1 MRLRGGR
8 MAEEGTPA
16 EQPDHRSGPPPGPD
30 DSADE
35 RAHQRPHRWFVW
47 VWVVPIVAAAI
58 VLWLAFQALAD
69 RGPSITISFKV
80 ADGLQ
85 AGQTRVQH
93 RNVDLGMVE
102 SLELTPDMSRVIVH
116 ARMSKAATNY
126 LNEHTRFAI
135 ITPRVGFNGITG
147 LSTLVSGSYIEMYPG
162 PAGGGSQRDFMGLDE
177 PPILP
182 PDTHGRSFVLDASDL
197 GSLTR
202 GSPISY
208 HGMTV
213 GEVLD
218 YRLTDDQQG
227 LRITAFV
234 RNPFDQLVHPE
245 TRFWNAGGVDLTV
258 GTQGLRVRAN
268 SWQQLLAGGIAFE
281 TPQEVLA
288 QPPSPDNAQF
298 HIFDNNRKA
307 VHAPLGDELY
317 YVAEFTGNQRGLGG
331 GTSVELQGNEVGEVS
346 EAHLRYD
353 PQQHTLVTRI
363 IFSID
368 PKRVQILGMVKAR
381 GTTQQDAVRNW
392 ISSLVRDGLRA
403 QVSTVSFLTGLK
415 IITLDVDKG
424 APAARVEKD
433 DDFDRIPAGGSA
445 DFTEILQSLHSVL
458 KNIDHATAGPELGH
472 ALKSLDET
480 LTRLDKMTQEVEP
493 DIKQLVT
500 SLHDTA
506 DSAQKTLDTIQ
517 GLIGNSAPA
526 GTDLPRLMHELTE
539 AARAVRGL
547 ADYLDRHPEALI
559 RGRKGEAP

>member
-1 MRLRGGR
+1 
-8 MAEEGTPA
+8 MAEEGTP
-16 EQPDHRSGPPPGPD
+16 EDHSREGSSGPPSGPHE
-30 DSADE
+30 SAEE
-35 RAHQRPHRWFVW
+35 RARQRPHRWFVW
-47 VWVVPIVAAAI
+47 VWVVPIAAALI
-58 VLWLAFQALAD
+58 VLWLAWQALAD
-69 RGPSITISFKV
+69 RGPAITISFKA

-85 AGQTRVQH
+85 AGQTKIQH
-93 RNVDLGMVE
+93 RNVDVGVVE
-102 SLELTPDMSRVIVH
+102 SLQLTPDMSRVIVH
-116 ARMSKAATNY
+116 ARMSRAADHY

-135 ITPRVGFNGITG
+135 IAPRFGFSGITG

-162 PAGGGSQRDFMGLDE
+162 PPGGSQRDFIGLDE
-177 PPILP
+177 PPILS
-182 PDTHGRSFVLDASDL
+182 PDTRGRSFVLDANDL

-208 HGMTV
+208 HGMSV

-218 YRLTDDQQG
+218 YKLADDRQG

-234 RNPFDQLVHPE
+234 RSPYDQLVHPE

-258 GTQGLRVRAN
+258 GPQGLRIRAN

-281 TPQEVLA
+281 TPQEVLSQA
-288 QPPSPDNAQF
+288 ASPDNAQF
-298 HIFDNNRKA
+298 HIFDNNRAA

-317 YVAEFTGNQRGLGG
+317 YLAEFTGSQRGLGG

-353 PQQHTLVTRI
+353 AQRHTLVTRI

-368 PKRVQILGMVKAR
+368 PKRVQILDMPKPRGMS
-381 GTTQQDAVRNW
+381 QQDAVHNW
-392 ISSLVRDGLRA
+392 ISSLVREGLRA

-424 APAARVEKD
+424 APAARIEKD
-433 DDFDRIPAGGSA
+433 GDFDRIPVGGSA
-445 DFTEILQSLHSVL
+445 DFAEILQSLQTVL
-458 KNIDHATAGPELGH
+458 KNIDRATAGPELGH

-480 LTRLDKMTQEVEP
+480 LTRLDKMTAEVEP
-493 DIKQLVT
+493 DIKLLIK

-506 DSAQKTLDTIQ
+506 DSAQKTLDTVQ
-517 GLIGNSAPA
+517 ALIGNSAPA
-526 GTDLPRLMHELTE
+526 GTDLPRLMRELTE

-559 RGRKGEAP
+559 RGRKGDAP